1 MRIKYLNQW
10 IILLLLSLVSCDSKR
25 PVSDAPIPLDD
36 EEEAV
41 FVEKGRLIAAT
52 TFAALSTKLQEALQQ
67 GGVKQAIAYC
77 QLAAIPLTDSLSV
90 AQGAEIRRTS
100 LKFRNPQ
107 NAPTPTEKRIL
118 EEYEKTIK
126 AGKAL
131 KPLVRKNKQGQ
142 IAFYAPIKVNAFC
155 LQCHGELGQTLQEE
169 DYAIIK
175 ERYPGDQALGYVDG
189 DLRGMWSIQLTENI
203 IH

>member
-1 MRIKYLNQW
+1 MRIKYLNQLMV
-10 IILLLLSLVSCDSKR
+10 LLLLSLFSCENQS
-25 PVSDAPIPLDD
+25 PTSDTPLSED
-36 EEEAV
+36 EEQAFIEQ
-41 FVEKGRLIAAT
+41 GRLIAAT

-67 GGVKQAIAYC
+67 GGLKQAIAYC

-107 NAPTPTEKRIL
+107 NAPTAAEKLIL

-131 KPLVRKNKQGQ
+131 KPLVRKNEKGQ

-189 DLRGMWSIQLTENI
+189 DLRGMWRIQLTEK
-203 IH
+203 

>member
-25 PVSDAPIPLDD
+25 PVSDAPVPLDD

-131 KPLVRKNKQGQ
+131 KPLVRKNEQGRSP
-142 IAFYAPIKVNAFC
+142 F
-155 LQCHGELGQTLQEE
+155 TLLS
-169 DYAIIK
+169 
-175 ERYPGDQALGYVDG
+175 R
-189 DLRGMWSIQLTENI
+189 
-203 IH
+203 